1 MIYEII
7 PMLERLEHSMTT
19 ICNAAEEPSVIRTAA
34 KTALLVIRK
43 YYALSDDNEVYRIAI
58 GGIVFLFFL
67 IR

>member
-1 MIYEII
+1 
-7 PMLERLEHSMTT
+7 MLERLEHSMTT
-19 ICNAAEEPSVIRTAA
+19 MCNAAEEPSVIRIAA

>member
-1 MIYEII
+1 
-7 PMLERLEHSMTT
+7 MTT

-67 IR
+67 IH